1 MTGDGRDGRDGH
13 DGLDGM
19 TQPSGLDAIAWP
31 LHTPRLSLRRARL
44 EDAALTW
51 PYRRRE
57 DVARWLPM
65 LPTSEQGHRET
76 FCAPRRLATTLVV
89 RLRGDDEGDARDGVI
104 GDVKF
109 DIGDGWAQ
117 DEVLP
122 AAQGVQAEIGWVFDP
137 QFHGRGY
144 ATEAVSEVLR
154 LAFAELGLRRV
165 EAYCFAEN
173 EPSWRLM
180 ERVGMRREAHTVAD
194 GLHRDGTWRD
204 GFSYAL
210 LADEWRAAHLS

>member
-1 MTGDGRDGRDGH
+1 VGTVVGVTSVTDTTD
-13 DGLDGM
+13 M
-19 TQPSGLDAIAWP
+19 TQPSGRDSIAWP
-31 LHTPRLSLRRARL
+31 QRTERLSLRRARTD
-44 EDAALTW
+44 DAALTW

-65 LPTSEQGHRET
+65 LPVNEQVHRET

-89 RLRGDDEGDARDGVI
+89 ELRGGDGGAAPGGVI

-117 DEVLP
+117 DEIL
-122 AAQGVQAEIGWVFDP
+122 AHAQGVQAEIGWVFDP
-137 QFHGRGY
+137 VFHGRGY
-144 ATEAVSEVLR
+144 ATEAVREVMR

-180 ERVGMRREAHTVAD
+180 ERVGMRREAHTIAD

-204 GFSYAL
+204 GLAYAL
-210 LADEWRAAHLS
+210 LADEWRAAQSRRS